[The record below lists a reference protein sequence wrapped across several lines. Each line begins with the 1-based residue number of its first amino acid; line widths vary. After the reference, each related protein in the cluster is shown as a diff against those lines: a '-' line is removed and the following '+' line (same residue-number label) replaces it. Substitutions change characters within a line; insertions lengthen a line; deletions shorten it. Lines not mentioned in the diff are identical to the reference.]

1 MIYTAGELKL
11 SLGGF
16 AKIND
21 AVNKGKYHKLSHGLY
36 TDESPFLSEPENIF
50 ARYPNA
56 ILTLESA
63 FEYYDMFDYI
73 SGCYVVATPLKS
85 HRIRNQK
92 VRQFYMS
99 KNILDIGKTTIKTEY
114 GYINIYDKERLLIEL
129 FRLKSKISYEHY
141 KEVVRS
147 YRKLAQRG
155 ELNYNKISD
164 YCMKFSNGERLL
176 EQIQEIIL

>member
-1 MIYTAGELKL
+1 
-11 SLGGF
+11 
-16 AKIND
+16 
-21 AVNKGKYHKLSHGLY
+21 
-36 TDESPFLSEPENIF
+36 
-50 ARYPNA
+50 
-56 ILTLESA
+56 
-63 FEYYDMFDYI
+63 
-73 SGCYVVATPLKS
+73 
-85 HRIRNQK
+85 
-92 VRQFYMS
+92 MS
-99 KNILDIGKTTIKTEY
+99 KNIINIGKTTIKTEY

-164 YCMKFSNGERLL
+164 YCMKFSNSERLL

>member
-1 MIYTAGELKL
+1 MIYTAGELKQ

-16 AKIND
+16 AQIND
-21 AVNKGKYHKLSHGLY
+21 AVKNGKYHKISHGLY
-36 TDESPFLSEPENIF
+36 TDESPFLSELENIF

-63 FEYYDMFDYI
+63 FDYYDMFDYI
-73 SGCYVVATPLKS
+73 PDCYVVATPLNAHK
-85 HRIRNQK
+85 IKTKNVK
-92 VRQFYMS
+92 QFFMA
-99 KNILDIGKTTIKTEY
+99 NDILNIGKTTIKTEY

-147 YRKLAQRG
+147 YRKLSQQG

-164 YCMKFSNGERLL
+164 YCMKLRNGERLL
-176 EQIQEIIL
+176 EQIQEIVL

>member
-1 MIYTAGELKL
+1 MIYRAGELKL

-16 AKIND
+16 AQIND
-21 AVNKGKYHKLSHGLY
+21 AVNKGKYHKISHGLY
-36 TDESPFLSEPENIF
+36 TDEPPFLSELENIF

-63 FEYYDMFDYI
+63 FDYYDMFDYI
-73 SGCYVVATPLKS
+73 PDCYVVVTPLNAHK
-85 HRIRNQK
+85 IKTNKTKQL
-92 VRQFYMS
+92 FMA
-99 KNILDIGKTTIKTEY
+99 NDILDIGKTTIKTKY

-141 KEVVRS
+141 KQVVRS
-147 YRKLAQRG
+147 YRKLAQQG
-155 ELNYNKISD
+155 ELNYNRISD
-164 YCMKFSNGERLL
+164 YCKKFSNGERLL